1 MSLFSWLS
9 SPKKAAKNATDSVV
23 SSGLSRME
31 STKPFPGRPAQDGG
45 NGRPANRKTE
55 RMARREVLYG
65 VVRDCMSKAG
75 VISASYKF
83 KVLSLDSRGRQF
95 LIMVD
100 LSREYG
106 VEVAKL
112 EGWRDRALAGM
123 EAGLKERAEDPLEA
137 ELENAKA
144 RLGELVMEN
153 ELLRGRSGPFG
164 LRRLRK

>member
-1 MSLFSWLS
+1 M
-9 SPKKAAKNATDSVV
+9 
-23 SSGLSRME
+23 
-31 STKPFPGRPAQDGG
+31 PG
-45 NGRPANRKTE
+45 E
-55 RMARREVLYG
+55 RVA
-65 VVRDCMSKAG
+65 MSKRA
-75 VISASYKF
+75 K
-83 KVLSLDSRGRQF
+83 KVTAPLAPGQRWSVARKRDVVMRILRGDPLD
-95 LIMVD
+95 D